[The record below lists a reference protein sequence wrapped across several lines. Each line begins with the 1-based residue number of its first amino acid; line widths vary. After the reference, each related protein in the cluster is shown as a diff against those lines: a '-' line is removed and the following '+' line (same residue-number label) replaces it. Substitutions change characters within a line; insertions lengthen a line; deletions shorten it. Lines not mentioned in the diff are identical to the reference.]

1 MQHIDKAFMKI
12 YPLTFLETGFFSKLI
27 VDYVTHQAALLPFA
41 RYRHQIGSISDVISE
56 HYPLFI
62 GRDTLTQAI
71 STQYEGIERTELTA
85 NNIQSLRNDH
95 TFCVVTAHQL
105 CLLGGPLYF
114 VIKIANTISL
124 CRELNKQYPEN
135 HFVPV
140 YWMGSEDHDFEEV
153 NHIRLFG
160 KQLSWDDRQGGAVGR
175 YSTETIEEVLHELEQ
190 LLGNAPFKS
199 DIMQMMQK
207 TYSQPNMQNSTREL
221 VNELFGKYGLV
232 IVNGDD
238 PLLKKAYSSVM
249 REELQN
255 GISHQLVNEQNQL
268 LEAAGYHAQASG
280 REINLFLLSKNSRDR
295 IIRNAD
301 GSFKAGNQSFTEEAI
316 LDLLESHPEQF
327 SPNVIL
333 RPLFQQS
340 VLPAACFIGGGG
352 ELAYW
357 MQLGKVFDH
366 FGVKYP
372 LLTAR
377 TSLMYLNDNQEK
389 KRVKLGLSYSDLF
402 LSADALKKQ
411 FALSHTEAD
420 TDISSQKE
428 EILKIMHQLSQM
440 GANIDKTL
448 GPSIAADAKKT
459 EHLLEQI
466 QQKLIRA
473 VKQRHEQDLK
483 QIDTLLNQLFPEG
496 GLQERKDN
504 FLNFYSYKGPSFI
517 EALVDHLL
525 PLSHQMVILTEAE
538 SPS

>member
-1 MQHIDKAFMKI
+1 MKI
-12 YPLTFLETGFFSKLI
+12 YHLSFQETGFFSKLV
-27 VDYVTHQAALLPFA
+27 VDYVNHQEALLPFA
-41 RYRHQIGSISDVISE
+41 RYRHQIGSVSDVIIE

-62 GRDTLTQAI
+62 GRDTLAEVI
-71 STQYEGIERTELTA
+71 SNQYEGIELTELTSD
-85 NNIQSLRNDH
+85 NIQSLRNDH

-114 VIKIANTISL
+114 VIKIANTLTL
-124 CRELNKQYPEN
+124 CRELNQLYPDH

-140 YWMGSEDHDFEEV
+140 YWMGSEDHDFEEI

-160 KQLSWDDRQGGAVGR
+160 KQLSWDDKQGGAVGR
-175 YSTETIEEVLHELEQ
+175 YSTETIKDVLHELEL
-190 LLGNAPFKS
+190 LLGNTPFKS

-207 TYSQPNMQNSTREL
+207 AYSQPNMQSATREL

-249 REELQN
+249 KKELLN
-255 GISHQLVNEQNQL
+255 GISHQLVNEQNRL
-268 LEAAGYHAQASG
+268 LEAAGYHAQASS

-301 GSFKAGNQSFTEEAI
+301 GSFKARNQSFTEEAI

-377 TSLMYLNDNQEK
+377 TSLMYLNENQEK
-389 KRVKLGLSYSDLF
+389 KRVKMGLSYSDLF
-402 LSADALKKQ
+402 LPADELKKH
-411 FALSHTEAD
+411 FALANTEAD
-420 TDISSQKE
+420 IDISSQKE
-428 EILKIMHQLSQM
+428 EILNIMQQLSRM

-459 EHLLEQI
+459 EHILEQI
-466 QQKLIRA
+466 QQKFIRA

-496 GLQERKDN
+496 SLQERKDN
-504 FLNFYSYKGPSFI
+504 FLNFYSKQGPAFI
-517 EALVDHLL
+517 DLLVAQLQ
-525 PLSHQMVILTEAE
+525 PLRDQMVILAEAE